1 MGLKTQ
7 DVKGLSETASPL
19 AEHSLQ
25 LDWKIMSEPIEEV
38 KTGLKAQLMTDSRVN
53 METSLS
59 WVEPVLT
66 KQLESFA
73 V

>member
-19 AEHSLQ
+19 AEYSLQ

-38 KTGLKAQLMTDSRVN
+38 KTGLKAQLMTDIHVN

-66 KQLESFA
+66 KQLETFA